1 MAMKKTFVVG
11 VLAAGLFLDVSLALA
26 ATVTVT
32 NPFYFREN
40 RGANDVGQTP
50 SGLPSDRLV
59 YGAGSVVPN
68 GDAGTTGTR
77 AFGAN
82 APASL
87 PFNPR
92 TVNPNQFS
100 GSVAYTSALAALP
113 LTLVF
118 NNGANQSAVAFPA
131 LG

>member
-1 MAMKKTFVVG
+1 MTMKKT
-11 VLAAGLFLDVSLALA
+11 VLICALVAGQFLDVSLALA
-26 ATVTVT
+26 APVTVT
-32 NPFYFREN
+32 NPFYYREN

-59 YGAGSVVPN
+59 YGAASVVQN

-82 APASL
+82 APAPL

-100 GSVAYTSALAALP
+100 GSAGYTS
-113 LTLVF
+113 V
-118 NNGANQSAVAFPA
+118 
-131 LG
+131 